1 MSTQWPLAP
10 AAWCM
15 SAVVLASP
23 GAVLA
28 EEYPTRPIEL
38 MVPYPAGGLVDI
50 AARVLGERVR
60 ESLGQPMVVVNRP
73 GASSMIGTNAV
84 VRAKPDGHTLLL
96 TTSTL
101 TINAALSPKLVTFD
115 VLTDLAAIAIVATT
129 SQILVVPASVPAAS
143 VKELIAL
150 ARERPGKLTYGSAG
164 VGTPAHLAG
173 EQLRALTGVNMLH
186 VPYNGAPPAM
196 NALLA
201 GDISLMF
208 ANPAVAA
215 PQIRAGKIRALAV
228 ASPNRSA
235 LVPEV
240 PTMAETGLPLNADNW
255 IGFFAPRGTPSAAI
269 QRVTGALHKALAVE
283 DVKATLARSG
293 MLAGQSSTP
302 ASFAAFL
309 RQDIDRHRAIARDG
323 QIKVD

>member
-293 MLAGQSSTP
+293 MLAVQSSTP

>member
-1 MSTQWPLAP
+1 
-10 AAWCM
+10 M

-293 MLAGQSSTP
+293 MLAVQSSTP